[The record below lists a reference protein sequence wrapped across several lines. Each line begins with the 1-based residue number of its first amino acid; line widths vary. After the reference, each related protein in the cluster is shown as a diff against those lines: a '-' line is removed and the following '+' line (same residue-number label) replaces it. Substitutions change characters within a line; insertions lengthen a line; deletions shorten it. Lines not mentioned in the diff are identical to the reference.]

1 VNFLDLLRRKKEI
14 YNTFEKVLS
23 PALSCEVFFNSKGF
37 NHITFK
43 NNRNPR
49 TIGDQI
55 NRLLIINTA
64 YELIQHSNTFQE
76 YEKIIVAEEKTKEY
90 WGIIAIYKNTKLK
103 VILRK
108 IGNGNVH
115 FWSVIPAHT
124 TSEKRDG
131 NFKMK
136 GDANSD

>member
-1 VNFLDLLRRKKEI
+1 MNYLSLKAETKER
-14 YNTFEKVLS
+14 YSKFEKVMC
-23 PALSCEVFFNSKGF
+23 PALQMYVNFNSKGF

-43 NNRNPR
+43 NDRNPR

-55 NRLLIINTA
+55 NRLKILDTA
-64 YELIQHSNTFQE
+64 YELIKFTNTFQE
-76 YEKIIVAEEKTKEY
+76 YEKVEKEFLKTVEY
-90 WGIIAIYKNTKLK
+90 WGLIAIFKNTKLK

-108 IGNGNVH
+108 IGNGEIH
-115 FWSVIPAHT
+115 FWSVIPAYT

-136 GDANSD
+136 GDAEND